1 MYDTR
6 KLEIRGKGILIKNK
20 SKLMV
25 TPSSSM
31 HVHEKEHKCQ
41 GCTAP
46 RLEAQ
51 APT

>member
-31 HVHEKEHKCQ
+31 HVHEKEH
-41 GCTAP
+41 
-46 RLEAQ
+46 
-51 APT
+51 